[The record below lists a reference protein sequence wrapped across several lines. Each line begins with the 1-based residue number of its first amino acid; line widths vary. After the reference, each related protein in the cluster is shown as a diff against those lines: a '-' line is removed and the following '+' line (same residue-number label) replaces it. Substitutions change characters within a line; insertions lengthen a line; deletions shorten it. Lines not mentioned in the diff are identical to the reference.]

1 MFFKVFFFGKISI
14 HASLLSKEGK
24 ILKEKEKLVTL
35 CNMVGTGCKKQCSV
49 EELVN
54 GGGEGQVVGAQVC
67 IYEQCGDVYENTWV
81 L

>member
-67 IYEQCGDVYENTWV
+67 IYEQCGDVYENT
-81 L
+81 

>member
-1 MFFKVFFFGKISI
+1 M
-14 HASLLSKEGK
+14 LSKEGK
-24 ILKEKEKLVTL
+24 TLKEKEKLVTL

-67 IYEQCGDVYENTWV
+67 IYKQCGDVYENM
-81 L
+81 